1 MRQADIMLESEAD
14 AWLERNRD
22 KLGARDRVSE
32 VIEEIR
38 LLPTRVLEIGCA
50 NGWRLA
56 KLRDKYN
63 CEVFGVEPSRQ
74 ACIEAAALRVPVA
87 QSSAAVLPVPGIGMF
102 DTIIYGFCLYL
113 TDPADWLRIAA
124 EADCLLKPGG
134 ALIIHDFYGT
144 CSGFARRY
152 EYRDGMRSYHYDF
165 AHLWLGH
172 PLYTM
177 VTRRVYDGDEMVT
190 VLKKLPIS
198 SIAVRP

>member
-1 MRQADIMLESEAD
+1 MLESEAD

-38 LLPTRVLEIGCA
+38 LIPGRVLEIGCA

-74 ACIEAAALRVPVA
+74 GCIEAAAKRVPVA
-87 QSSAAVLPVPGIGMF
+87 QSSAAVLPVPGLF
-102 DTIIYGFCLYL
+102 DVVIYGFCLYL

-124 EADCLLKPGG
+124 EGDCLLKHGG
-134 ALIIHDFYGT
+134 ALIIHDFAETMMPY
-144 CSGFARRY
+144 ARRY
-152 EYRDGMRSYHYDF
+152 EHRDDMLAYHIDF
-165 AHLWLGH
+165 AKLWMAH

-177 VTRRVYDGDEMVT
+177 ITRKIYDGDEMVT
-190 VLKKLPIS
+190 VLKKLPAK
-198 SIAVRP
+198 SIWVRP

>member
-38 LLPTRVLEIGCA
+38 LIPGRVLEIGCA

-74 ACIEAAALRVPVA
+74 GCIEAAALRVPVA
-87 QSSAAVLPVPGIGMF
+87 QSSAAILPVRRIF
-102 DTIIYGFCLYL
+102 DVVIYGFCLYL

-124 EADCLLKPGG
+124 ESDCLLKPGG
-134 ALIIHDFYGT
+134 ALIIHDFMET
-144 CSGFARRY
+144 APFRRRY
-152 EYRDGMRSYHYDF
+152 EHREGMFAYHFDF
-165 AHLWLGH
+165 ARLWLAH
-172 PLYTM
+172 PLYTLI
-177 VTRRVYDGDEMVT
+177 TRQIYDDEMVT
-190 VLKKLPIS
+190 VLKKLPAS
-198 SIAVRP
+198 SIEVRP